1 MRMLREGL
9 RPVRSLEKPLSGS
22 HDPGFF
28 GMLRGMA
35 NLFRKL
41 RIGGRVAVAC
51 LLLFPLFASG
61 ATTKKTAPKK
71 PSSAKTVKAK
81 AVPGKI
87 STAYRSP
94 RNAQRALRKSTQF
107 IILHTTEGSSKGSL
121 EKLSKNGE
129 CNYVVDTDGAIYVI
143 IERGRIAYHAGLS
156 MWNGKTGLD
165 SCSVGIEIVGYHNK
179 DLTEAQYTALKK
191 LLDELKSAYRVPDE
205 KVLTHSMVAYGNP
218 NHWQKSKH
226 RGRKRCGM
234 LLALPA
240 ARAKLGLLKKPAY
253 DPDLKAKRLVD
264 ADPELTTILYR
275 TTYSPLL
282 KTANQKPAT
291 PPKPSAAAQSKPAS
305 APTVAATAPSPA
317 SATSPADTVLV
328 PACANNVIGPK
339 RPAWN
344 ISKERHNKADTIYVY
359 PDGTQ
364 KSGVEIKNWKSLPAG
379 TKVFFRQAAPAQ
391 APAPEPPPAVATTT
405 PGPEENLAAPAPEPA
420 NNIIGP
426 KRSAWDIA
434 RDQYNAAS
442 TIYVYPDG
450 TRVPGDQI
458 PKAKWKSM
466 PAGTRVE
473 FEDSS
478 ASENANEGL
487 LTIGE
492 DGTAQELAGDA
503 MAASTTFYF
512 PPNADYRAGS
522 TMSLAEIDSLPAGTR
537 VLLGYKQGGPISAKL
552 PVFSICG
559 PRWNQEDTYYWT
571 KGKGLVSGDEIT
583 ERSIPSGARVF
594 YR

>member
-1 MRMLREGL
+1 MLC
-9 RPVRSLEKPLSGS
+9 
-22 HDPGFF
+22 D
-28 GMLRGMA
+28 MA
-35 NLFRKL
+35 NLLRKPHV
-41 RIGGRVAVAC
+41 GGRIAAVC
-51 LLLFPLFASG
+51 LLLFPLFAEG
-61 ATTKKTAPKK
+61 ATPKK
-71 PSSAKTVKAK
+71 KPASGKPAATKTVKTK
-81 AVPGKI
+81 PVPGKI

-94 RNAQRALRKSTQF
+94 RNAQRSLRKSTQF

-121 EKLSKNGE
+121 EKLSRNGE

-143 IERGRIAYHAGLS
+143 IEKGRIAYHAGLS

-179 DLTEAQYTALKK
+179 DITEAQYTALKK
-191 LLDELKSAYRVPDE
+191 LLDELKSTYRVPDE
-205 KVLTHSMVAYGNP
+205 KVLTHSMVAYGKP

-275 TTYSPLL
+275 TSYSPLL
-282 KTANQKPAT
+282 KTANRKPAAPAQPST
-291 PPKPSAAAQSKPAS
+291 ASPSPKPTAQT
-305 APTVAATAPSPA
+305 TVAATAPGPA
-317 SATSPADTVLV
+317 PSADSAGMMLV
-328 PACANNVIGPK
+328 PASANNVIGPK

-344 ISKERHNKADTIYVY
+344 ISKERHNKATTVYVY

-364 KSGVEIKNWKSLPAG
+364 KTGAEIKNWKSLPTG
-379 TKVFFRQAAPAQ
+379 TKVYFREAVPEP
-391 APAPEPPPAVATTT
+391 APAPAVAAAE
-405 PGPEENLAAPAPEPA
+405 PDPEKEPAASAPEPV
-420 NNIIGP
+420 NNVIGP

-434 RDQYNAAS
+434 RDQYNAAT

-450 TRVPGDQI
+450 SRVPGDQI

-473 FEDSS
+473 FADSS

-512 PPNADYRAGS
+512 PPNADYCVGS
-522 TMSLAEIDSLPAGTR
+522 TLSLAAIDALPDGTR
-537 VLLGYKQGGPISAKL
+537 VLLGYKQGGPISAKN

-559 PRWNQEDTYYWT
+559 TRWNQEDTYYWT
-571 KGKGLVSGDEIT
+571 KSKGLVSGDEIT

>member
-1 MRMLREGL
+1 
-9 RPVRSLEKPLSGS
+9 
-22 HDPGFF
+22 
-28 GMLRGMA
+28 MLRGMG
-35 NLFRKL
+35 NWFRKL
-41 RIGGRVAVAC
+41 LVGGRVAVAC
-51 LLLFPLFASG
+51 LLLFPMAVEGAS
-61 ATTKKTAPKK
+61 AKQAAPKK
-71 PSSAKTVKAK
+71 KASATTVKAK
-81 AVPGKI
+81 PAPGKI

-121 EKLSKNGE
+121 QKLSKNGE

-143 IERGRIAYHAGLS
+143 IERGRISYHAGLS

-191 LLDELKSAYRVPDE
+191 LIADLKSKYSVPDE
-205 KVLTHSMVAYGNP
+205 KVLTHSMVAYGKP
-218 NHWQKSKH
+218 NHWQKYKH

-240 ARAKLGLLKKPAY
+240 ARAKLGLLKKPAF

-282 KTANQKPAT
+282 KTANRKPAESVKPAVAPT
-291 PPKPSAAAQSKPAS
+291 PPKPVVKATPSGPAS
-305 APTVAATAPSPA
+305 T
-317 SATSPADTVLV
+317 DTVLV

-344 ISKERHNKADTIYVY
+344 ISKERHDKADTIYVY

-364 KSGVEIKNWKSLPAG
+364 KSGTEIKNWKSLPSG
-379 TKVFFRQAAPAQ
+379 TKVFFREAAPSPI
-391 APAPEPPPAVATTT
+391 PAAKPVVASVEPNPEKEPAV
-405 PGPEENLAAPAPEPA
+405 PASEPS

-450 TRVPGDQI
+450 TRVSGDQI

-492 DGTAQELAGDA
+492 DGSVQELAGDA

-512 PPNADYRAGS
+512 PPNADYRVGS
-522 TMSLAEIDSLPAGTR
+522 TMTLAEIDALPTGTR
-537 VLLGYKQGGPISAKL
+537 VLLGYKQGGPISAKT

-583 ERSIPSGARVF
+583 ERSISSGARVF